1 MPSVQR
7 RWDLIIIGA
16 GIAGLESAR
25 RWIEKHPK
33 GSVAVLE
40 KYGYIGGRMVSFSR
54 KVNGIDVSWEIGA
67 GRIHSSHKLVRKV
80 IRQVGCNLVPIPAAT
95 GFALGDGVVGA
106 GPFETD
112 LLDPFRGLDKEVLGK
127 KTLRELT
134 DSSWGSGSS
143 DKFWKGY
150 PYDAEARLMRA
161 DLALQSFSE
170 EMDSAG
176 RGFSVCAQGLGE
188 VCRRL
193 RASLEKRGVKFF
205 RETTVLQCSDREGE
219 VEIIASSGSKKKV
232 SSEHSSAVK
241 LWRASQAIFAV
252 HSSGLAKIRG
262 FEGWPLLKRVAMA
275 PLVRIY
281 GVFPVRAGKPWFS
294 GLGKFVTDRVV
305 RFFIPISEEKGVA
318 MISYTD
324 GVDSEGFLCLG
335 DSEPQKAVDAVM
347 RDLRLLFPNRSIPDP
362 IFSRVHGWT
371 DGCTYWLPGVYDPKK
386 ESIASHTSHGI
397 KNVFVVGE
405 SFSMRQAWMEGALEH
420 VEQLFDKHGDGM

>member
-1 MPSVQR
+1 MASTQR
-7 RWDLIIIGA
+7 QWDLIIVGA

-25 RWIEKHPK
+25 KWLEKHPK

-67 GRIHSSHKLVRKV
+67 GRIHSSHRLIHKV
-80 IRQVGCNLVPIPAAT
+80 IRRVGCRLVPIPAAT
-95 GFALGDGVVGA
+95 GFALGNGAVGA
-106 GPFETD
+106 GPFETG
-112 LLDPFRGLDKEVLGK
+112 LLEPFRDLDDSVLAQ
-127 KTLRELT
+127 KTLREIT
-134 DSSWGSGSS
+134 DSSWGSVPS

-161 DLALQSFSE
+161 DVALGSFAE

-193 RASLEKRGVKFF
+193 RVALEERGVKFYK
-205 RETTVLQCSDREGE
+205 EHEVLSVTSDPTSSE
-219 VEIIASSGSKKKV
+219 VHIIASSGGKKK
-232 SSEHSSAVK
+232 
-241 LWRASQAIFAV
+241 LWKASQAIFAV
-252 HSSGLAKIRG
+252 HSSGLGKIKG
-262 FEGWPLLKRVAMA
+262 FDSWPLLKKVRMA

-281 GVFPVRAGKPWFS
+281 GVFPVRAGKPWFA
-294 GLGKFVTDRVV
+294 GLGKFVTDRAV

-335 DSEPQKAVDAVM
+335 DSGKEGSQKAVDSVI
-347 RDLRLLFPNRSIPDP
+347 RDLRLLFPDRSIPDP

-371 DGCTYWLPGVYDPKK
+371 DGCTYWLPSSTGKTYDPAK
-386 ESIASHTSHGI
+386 ESIESHTSHGL
-397 KNVFVVGE
+397 KNVYVVGE

-420 VEQLFDKHGDGM
+420 VEQLFEKHGDHM

>member
-1 MPSVQR
+1 M
-7 RWDLIIIGA
+7 WDLIIVGA
-16 GIAGLESAR
+16 GIAGLEAAQ
-25 RWIEKHPK
+25 KLLALNPT

-67 GRIHSSHKLVRKV
+67 GRVHSSHELIRKV
-80 IRQVGCNLVPIPAAT
+80 IRRVGCKLVPIPAAT

-112 LLDPFRGLDKEVLGK
+112 LLEPFKSLDREVLGS
-127 KTLRELT
+127 KTLRNLT
-134 DSSWGSGSS
+134 DSSWGAVSS
-143 DKFWKGY
+143 EKFWSGY

-161 DLALQSFSE
+161 DLALESFDD

-193 RASLEKRGVKFF
+193 RVALEEKGVKFF
-205 RETTVLQCSDREGE
+205 KEHAVIECESRDGV
-219 VEIIASSGSKKKV
+219 VELIVSADGKKKLW
-232 SSEHSSAVK
+232 SAEKV
-241 LWRASQAIFAV
+241 IMAV
-252 HSSGLAKIRG
+252 HSTGLGKIKG
-262 FEGWPLLKRVAMA
+262 FDSWPLLKKVRMA

-281 GVFPVRAGKPWFS
+281 GVFPVGRGGKPWFA
-294 GLGKFVTDRVV
+294 GLGKFVTDRAV

-324 GVDSEGFLCLG
+324 GVDAEGFLCLG
-335 DSEPQKAVDAVM
+335 DSHKEQKAVDAVM
-347 RDLRLLFPNRSIPDP
+347 RELRLLFPDRNIPDP

-371 DGCTYWLPGVYDPKK
+371 DGCTYWLPSLAGKEYDPKK
-386 ESIASHTSHGI
+386 ESIAAHTSHGL

-405 SFSMRQAWMEGALEH
+405 SFSTRQAWMEGALEH
-420 VEQLFDKHGDGM
+420 VEQLFEKSGAHLKM